1 MERAVGIEMGTNAL
15 RGVVLENRKGK
26 LVLASAG
33 TTPLGDLASIEDA
46 NTKRLAIDAKLK
58 ELVQGARLHAPVRCV
73 GVSGSA
79 TTLRYLL
86 VPPVPAWRLEMLAK
100 YEVEEKAE
108 NQQASAFDYRI
119 LDTPDVG
126 GQYTVLIG
134 SCTER
139 LAEQTIEQ
147 AKQAKLGEVELDLVA
162 LALYNAYYHGHG
174 FEHDKTDLIVNIGVD
189 EIIVLVVHNGAL
201 YQARVVPGGGKKFTE
216 VLSQELLLPMEEA
229 EELKKADAQ
238 ILFDLPVASTGSLRS
253 ARSTLKT
260 RLSPSLRRSLLR
272 PGERPPGVVQANAAS
287 AAPDENAPSE
297 QSPGLTDDLAAS
309 EDEAAKTAD
318 ASDAEAAMAPTIE
331 LKRSEVREALSKPPA
346 EGEAAAPVTDE
357 DRAERRR
364 RQVSAALV
372 REAAALCTQVE
383 NAFMACKQHYKLR
396 DLKVDTVYLCGG
408 GSRVK
413 GLDEFIGRRMRVP
426 VKPLEVFRNID
437 MSKLPPEAATALK
450 AEQDTMAVSLGL
462 ALSRLCK
469 GAFSF
474 LLWPNALK
482 EAKEFQARGAFLYYA
497 AAVLLGALVLLW
509 LTPRQNTE
517 VLTANYEKARDAVK
531 NAKVEAADLRTLEER
546 EEELRRR
553 LDRIEKN
560 ANSGHA
566 FLRILSELKKSSNLP
581 VNFYLTSISTNMPA
595 VVGSEDSEE
604 TTGPLGPNGGN
615 KGVIKAADLAKAATA
630 ASAKASDDEESNQER
645 VKVYLRGFVRGAQK
659 DGLLK
664 QVTGWHDPPVVGL
677 KDRLVPNPKNP
688 HDEANLFKDIRLV
701 WFDKFD
707 HPVSRWQ
714 LQEFVLEAF
723 IEAPQTLGNEAA
735 PASAEKPKADAK
747 KKAKTAEPEKAA
759 AGEAK
764 TGKKAG

>member
-1 MERAVGIEMGTNAL
+1 MERVVGIEMGTNAL

-46 NTKRLAIDAKLK
+46 NTRRLAIDAKLK

-73 GVSGSA
+73 GVGGPA
-79 TTLRYLL
+79 TALRYLL

-100 YEVEEKAE
+100 YEVEEKADS
-108 NQQASAFDYRI
+108 QQSSAFDYRI

-134 SCTER
+134 SCSER

-174 FEHDKTDLIVNIGVD
+174 FEHDKTDLIVNIGV
-189 EIIVLVVHNGAL
+189 EEVVVLVVRNGAL
-201 YQARVVPGGGKKFTE
+201 FQARVVPGGGKKFTE

-238 ILFDLPVASTGSLRS
+238 ILFDLPVSAAGGLRS

-287 AAPDENAPSE
+287 AENAASDENATSE
-297 QSPGLTDDLAAS
+297 PSPGLTDDLVAS
-309 EDEAAKTAD
+309 EDETA
-318 ASDAEAAMAPTIE
+318 DAEAAMAPTVE

-346 EGEAAAPVTDE
+346 EGEAAAPVTEE

-372 REAAALCTQVE
+372 REAAALCTQIE
-383 NAFMACKQHYKLR
+383 NSFMACKQHYKLR
-396 DLKVDTVYLCGG
+396 DLKVDNVYLCGG

-437 MSKLPPEAATALK
+437 MAKLPPEAATALK
-450 AEQDTMAVSLGL
+450 AEQDTMAVSVGL

-497 AAVLLGALVLLW
+497 AAVLLGALALLW
-509 LTPRQNTE
+509 LTPWQNTQ
-517 VLTANYEKARDAVK
+517 VLSANYAKAKDAVK
-531 NAKVEAADLRTLEER
+531 KAKVEAADLRSLEER

-566 FLRILSELKKSSNLP
+566 FLRILSELKMSSRLP
-581 VNFYLTSISTNMPA
+581 VNFYLTSISTNMPQ

-604 TTGPLGPNGGN
+604 SAGPLGPNGGGN
-615 KGVIKAADLAKAATA
+615 GKVIKAADLAKAAA
-630 ASAKASDDEESNQER
+630 VNSAKPSNDEEANQER
-645 VKVYLRGFVRGAQK
+645 VKVYLRGFVRGAQR

-723 IEAPQTLGNEAA
+723 IEAPQTLGGETEKEKA
-735 PASAEKPKADAK
+735 KPKPDAR
-747 KKAKTAEPEKAA
+747 KTDKTVEPEKAA

>member
-1 MERAVGIEMGTNAL
+1 MERVVGIEMGTNAL

-46 NTKRLAIDAKLK
+46 NTRRLAIDAKLK

-73 GVSGSA
+73 GVGGTA
-79 TTLRYLL
+79 TALRYLL

-134 SCTER
+134 SCSER
-139 LAEQTIEQ
+139 QAEQAIEQ

-189 EIIVLVVHNGAL
+189 EVIVLVVRNGAL
-201 YQARVVPGGGKKFTE
+201 FQARVVPGGGKKFTE

-238 ILFDLPVASTGSLRS
+238 ILFDLPVAGAGSLRS

-272 PGERPPGVVQANAAS
+272 PGERPPGVVQANAGTDAN
-287 AAPDENAPSE
+287 AAPDEP
-297 QSPGLTDDLAAS
+297 SPGLTDDLVAS
-309 EDEAAKTAD
+309 EDEAA
-318 ASDAEAAMAPTIE
+318 EAADTEAVMAPTVE

-346 EGEAAAPVTDE
+346 EGEAAAQVTED

-396 DLKVDTVYLCGG
+396 DLKVDNVYLCGG

-450 AEQDTMAVSLGL
+450 AEQDTMAVSVGL

-497 AAVLLGALVLLW
+497 AAVLLGALALLW
-509 LTPRQNTE
+509 LTPWQNTE
-517 VLTANYEKARDAVK
+517 VLSANQAKAKEAVK
-531 NAKVEAADLRTLEER
+531 NAKVEAADLRSLEER

-566 FLRILSELKKSSNLP
+566 FLRILSELKMSSRLP
-581 VNFYLTSISTNMPA
+581 VNFYLTSISTNMPQ
-595 VVGSEDSEE
+595 VVGNEDSEE
-604 TTGPLGPNGGN
+604 SAGPLGPNGGAGAG
-615 KGVIKAADLAKAATA
+615 KVIKAADMAKAAA
-630 ASAKASDDEESNQER
+630 ANSAKPGNDEEANQER

-723 IEAPQTLGNEAA
+723 IEAPQTLGGEAA
-735 PASAEKPKADAK
+735 PAEKAKAKTDPKKA
-747 KKAKTAEPEKAA
+747 AKTAEPDKAA